1 MTCFSEMTELRLS
14 STSIF
19 RTVIRKPAQM
29 IFRSPAKRAR
39 LFAALLLASLVWGT
53 TAEFNHHH
61 GDRASFDRS
70 PLSTTQIQD
79 ANDVSSAKIESSKT
93 NGTTS
98 PSKTGAECLICQLHQ
113 NLSATALGHTPGVG
127 TTETHA
133 LRAPASVVVQ
143 LSEFTAN
150 CQGRAPPSNL

>member
-1 MTCFSEMTELRLS
+1 
-14 STSIF
+14 
-19 RTVIRKPAQM
+19 M
-29 IFRSPAKRAR
+29 IFRSQARRAR
-39 LFAALLLASLVWGT
+39 LLALLLLASFAWGT

-61 GDRASFDRS
+61 GAGVCFDQS
-70 PLSTTQIQD
+70 LLSGTQAQD
-79 ANDVSSAKIESSKT
+79 ANDASSLRIESTKT
-93 NGTTS
+93 NGTTT

-127 TTETHA
+127 TAETLA
-133 LRAPASVVVQ
+133 VKAQLSVAFQ

>member
-1 MTCFSEMTELRLS
+1 
-14 STSIF
+14 
-19 RTVIRKPAQM
+19 M

-39 LFAALLLASLVWGT
+39 LLAALLLASLAWGT

-61 GDRASFDRS
+61 GARARFDQS
-70 PLSTTQIQD
+70 LLSTTPAQNADD
-79 ANDVSSAKIESSKT
+79 ALSVRIESSET

-98 PSKTGAECLICQLHQ
+98 SRKTGAECLICQLHQ

-127 TTETHA
+127 TAETHA
-133 LRAPASVVVQ
+133 LKAQLSVVFQ
-143 LSEFTAN
+143 LSEVTAN

>member
-1 MTCFSEMTELRLS
+1 
-14 STSIF
+14 
-19 RTVIRKPAQM
+19 VIGKPAQM
-29 IFRSPAKRAR
+29 IFQSPAKQAR
-39 LFAALLLASLVWGT
+39 LLAALLLASLAWGT

-61 GDRASFDRS
+61 GNRARFDQS
-70 PLSTTQIQD
+70 LLSTTQAQEADD
-79 ANDVSSAKIESSKT
+79 ASSVKVESTKT

-98 PSKTGAECLICQLHQ
+98 SSKTGAACLICQLHQ

-127 TTETHA
+127 TTETHG
-133 LRAPASVVVQ
+133 LKAPPSVVLQ

>member
-1 MTCFSEMTELRLS
+1 
-14 STSIF
+14 
-19 RTVIRKPAQM
+19 M

-39 LFAALLLASLVWGT
+39 LLAALLLASLAWGA

-61 GDRASFDRS
+61 GNRTRFDQS
-70 PLSTTQIQD
+70 LLSTTQAQNVD
-79 ANDVSSAKIESSKT
+79 AASSVRIEPSKT
-93 NGTTS
+93 NGTSS

-127 TTETHA
+127 TSETHA
-133 LRAPASVVVQ
+133 LKATPNVVFQ

-150 CQGRAPPSNL
+150 CQGRAPPSTL